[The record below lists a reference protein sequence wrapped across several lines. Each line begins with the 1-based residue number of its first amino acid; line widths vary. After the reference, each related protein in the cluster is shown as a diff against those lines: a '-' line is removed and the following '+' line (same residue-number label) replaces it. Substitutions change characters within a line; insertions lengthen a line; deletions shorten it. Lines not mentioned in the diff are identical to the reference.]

1 MPKQFHFNLND
12 ETAKTLEELS
22 KTLNLTYTQVVQEA
36 ISHYVSCKVKTKEE
50 QEEISLKPIITKYDG
65 YCVKCNRLIPMGSE
79 ALYGKDRDGKTI
91 LICPVCNAKS
101 GFSEADAKIYLKLF
115 KYKRIVKGLKDM
127 ADKLCEQIENLDM
140 IHKFYEFYAKADKY
154 TELILNYLRT
164 PIPNDEER
172 KRFEETL
179 RFINDL
185 KALMKDYEAFIIS
198 TTQKRKRKN
207 IEQKEKIP
215 YES

>member
-1 MPKQFHFNLND
+1 MKRPITFK
-12 ETAKTLEELS
+12 LEEDLIKFVKEQAKAKNMEYS
-22 KTLNLTYTQVVQEA
+22 DFLREC
-36 ISHYVSCKVKTKEE
+36 IEHYVSCKVKTKEE

-127 ADKLCEQIENLDM
+127 ADKLCEQIESLDM
-140 IHKFYEFYAKADKY
+140 INKFYEFYAKADKY

-215 YES
+215 YE